1 MKCEG
6 IQELSEMG
14 IKKAAPIIRE
24 HTNSRFETLKMV
36 AIIEV
41 LHLKGLKGL
50 ELLKDYNEPLNDWI
64 QLNLLDS
71 IRKSQYEEEVPD
83 FGYLLNENNDSLIIF
98 GMRLI
103 SFFNQTQH
111 LEEIQKLLNSP
122 SRKIKTQAEKSV
134 NRLLP

>member
-14 IKKAAPIIRE
+14 IKEATPIIRE
-24 HTNSRFETLKMV
+24 HTNSKFETLKMV

-50 ELLKDYNEPLNDWI
+50 ELLKDYDEPLNDWI

-71 IRKSQYEEEVPD
+71 IRNSQYNEEVPD
-83 FGYLLNENNDSLIIF
+83 FGYLLNANNKSLIIF

-103 SFFNQTQH
+103 SLFNQSQH
-111 LEEIQKLLNSP
+111 LEEIKKLLQSP
-122 SRKIKTQAEKSV
+122 SRKVRIQAEKSA
-134 NRLLP
+134 NRLLT